1 MTSNDPL
8 TTANRRIV
16 ELEAQVQD
24 LELNREIDAAG
35 PVDKETVML
44 YAVEALERGS
54 DDIPA
59 VIRELKKAK
68 PFLFT
73 TTRGRSNDL
82 EQLASN
88 ARESGDR
95 AELLRYLRSRRG
107 N

>member
-1 MTSNDPL
+1 MNTDPL
-8 TTANRRIV
+8 ATANRRIE
-16 ELEAQVQD
+16 ELEAKVQD

-35 PVDKETVML
+35 AVDKETVML
-44 YAVEALERGS
+44 YAVEALDRGS

-73 TTRGRSNDL
+73 TTREKRPSTRT
-82 EQLASN
+82 ETMQ
-88 ARESGDR
+88 
-95 AELLRYLRSRRG
+95 YLRDRRG